1 MLKREITPL
10 SEGRYLWWGRREG
23 LGELL
28 LSECAYNREIL
39 SLFRRIITFGG
50 SLPFVRDLP
59 TTLIATFGGLLLS
72 LSGTGGEGGW

>member
-1 MLKREITPL
+1 M
-10 SEGRYLWWGRREG
+10 G
-23 LGELL
+23 LL

-72 LSGTGGEGGW
+72 LSGGGGGSYFRNFTVFSLAR